1 MSTEARMLW
10 ALAGFFLLLAIVYG
24 AATYEPAG
32 AIMPLLCAAAALVAV
47 IPLHRRRHRGAAG
60 ATAHAPAAV
69 SLWPFIIGAGAV
81 LMVDGL
87 VLGLWLLVPG
97 AALVVRGLVG
107 VLGRAETPA
116 EPP

>member
-1 MSTEARMLW
+1 MLW
-10 ALAGFFLLLAIVYG
+10 ALAAFFLVLALIYG

-32 AIMPLLCAAAALVAV
+32 AIMLLLCSAAALVAV
-47 IPLHRRRHRGAAG
+47 IPLHRRQRRGAAG
-60 ATAHAPAAV
+60 PPAHAQAAV
-69 SLWPFIIGAGAV
+69 SLWPFVIGAGAV

-97 AALVVRGLVG
+97 AALVVRGLIG

-116 EPP
+116 GPPPQPD

>member
-1 MSTEARMLW
+1 MLW

-24 AATYEPAG
+24 TATYEPAG
-32 AIMPLLCAAAALVAV
+32 AIMLLLCAAAAFVAV
-47 IPLHRRRHRGAAG
+47 IPLHRRQRRRAAEP
-60 ATAHAPAAV
+60 TAHAAATV

-116 EPP
+116 EPPPHPD

>member
-1 MSTEARMLW
+1 MLW
-10 ALAGFFLLLAIVYG
+10 ALVAFFLLLAIVYG

-32 AIMPLLCAAAALVAV
+32 AIMLLLCAAAAFVAV
-47 IPLHRRRHRGAAG
+47 IPLHGRRRRRGAAEP
-60 ATAHAPAAV
+60 TAHAPAAV

-107 VLGRAETPA
+107 VLGRTGTPA
-116 EPP
+116 EPPPHPD